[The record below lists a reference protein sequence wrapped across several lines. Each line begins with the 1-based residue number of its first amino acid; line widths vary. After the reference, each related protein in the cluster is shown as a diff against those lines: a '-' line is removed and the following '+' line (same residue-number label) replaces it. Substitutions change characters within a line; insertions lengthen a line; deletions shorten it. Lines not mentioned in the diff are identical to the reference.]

1 MFRERLEVCIKHF
14 WKTQLSRFW
23 KNILWNS
30 QQVCAYEKV
39 VGKGKS
45 APYMTK
51 ALRKEIMR
59 RSKIETKYFNL
70 KTNNTLKVY
79 KKLTWKITAAGYAR
93 KKGNFFLK
101 FKSVICYWR

>member
-1 MFRERLEVCIKHF
+1 MKNSIIKI
-14 WKTQLSRFW
+14 LI
-23 KNILWNS
+23 NILWNS

-59 RSKIETKYFNL
+59 RSKIETKYFKL
-70 KTNNTLKVY
+70 KTNNTLEVY

-93 KKGNFFLK
+93 NKGTFF
-101 FKSVICYWR
+101 FEI